1 MNNKD
6 ELCHYGVL
14 GMKWG
19 KSKSALNRRNASNYK
34 GKGLTVAQ
42 ANRQANIDK
51 ATAKKEAKAEKKA
64 ARANM
69 SSKDKLKYTAAKGKK
84 AVATVAMASLVD
96 DVYYDGKV
104 KKTGKAAVKAAGRAA
119 TEAYLYKHGSIEV
132 TWKD

>member
-42 ANRQANIDK
+42 ANRQAKIDK

-69 SSKDKLKYTAAKGKK
+69 SSKDKIKHTAAKGKK

-104 KKTGKAAVKAAGRAA
+104 KKTGRAAVKAAGRAA